1 MVVLASWMVGP
12 VVILVLQWRGGGNG
26 TIVECR
32 WGDLNLSEVQF
43 IVLDEADQMLNVG
56 FEEAV
61 EVGDSDGSS
70 GRWDNIVFYLIRL
83 WLNLPP
89 IAVDGSQ
96 WDMLRDMGS
105 WVGLSHGF
113 QVETKGVVP
122 RRY

>member
-1 MVVLASWMVGP
+1 MVGP

-61 EVGDSDGSS
+61 EV
-70 GRWDNIVFYLIRL
+70 IIEKLPQIRQ
-83 WLNLPP
+83 
-89 IAVDGSQ
+89 IDVSQ

-105 WVGLSHGF
+105 WAGLSHGF